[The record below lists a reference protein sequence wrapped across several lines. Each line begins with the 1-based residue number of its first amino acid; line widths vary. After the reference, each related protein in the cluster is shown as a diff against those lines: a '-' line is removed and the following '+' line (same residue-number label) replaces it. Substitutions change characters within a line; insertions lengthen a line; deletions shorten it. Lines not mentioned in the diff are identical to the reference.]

1 MKPTDKADFAAMM
14 AKTWRIYGKNLQ
26 GEDAALWF
34 DLLEEHPMDA
44 VALAFKRHMTD
55 PQAGQYLPKP
65 ADLIRHMTAAQA
77 DDGHPG
83 PEEAWGMLLRFV
95 NDERETGLLTEEMRR
110 SWEACGP
117 ILSMGDEV
125 GARMCFLE
133 TYRKALQQARAERR
147 APRWGLTLGSD
158 PVRRQLAI
166 EAAIMARR
174 ISADYASTLLPAP
187 PANLEHVAGLLEHSG
202 RQPEPG
208 QPSLSAR
215 LRGLAA
221 QLRARQAD
229 DESRAMQA
237 EQERRAM
244 IEARKPAPEPE
255 ADDEY
260 REAA

>member
-1 MKPTDKADFAAMM
+1 MKPVDKADFAAVM
-14 AKTWRIYGKNLQ
+14 ARAWRIYGKTLHA
-26 GEDAALWF
+26 EDAALWF
-34 DLLEEHPMDA
+34 DLLEEHSLEA

-65 ADLIRHMTAAQA
+65 ADLIRHMSSAQA

-110 SWEACGP
+110 AWEACGP
-117 ILSMGDEV
+117 ILSLGDEV

-133 TYRKALQQARAERR
+133 IYRKALQQVLAERR
-147 APRWGLTLGSD
+147 PPRWGLTLGSD
-158 PVRRQLAI
+158 PVLRQQAI
-166 EAAIMARR
+166 EAAVQARR
-174 ISADYASTLLPAP
+174 ISADYARTLLPAP
-187 PANLEHVAGLLEHSG
+187 VASLEQVAGLLEHSG

-215 LRGLAA
+215 LRALAA
-221 QLRARQAD
+221 QLRASQAED
-229 DESRAMQA
+229 DNAAMRA
-237 EQERRAM
+237 EQERRAA
-244 IEARKPAPEPE
+244 IEARKPAPKPQV
-255 ADDEY
+255 DDEY